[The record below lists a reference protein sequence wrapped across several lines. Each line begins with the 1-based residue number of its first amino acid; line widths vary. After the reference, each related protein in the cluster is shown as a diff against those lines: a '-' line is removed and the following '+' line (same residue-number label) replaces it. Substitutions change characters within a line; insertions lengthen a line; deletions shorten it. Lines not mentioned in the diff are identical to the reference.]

1 MRIITGKYKGRKL
14 VEARHLKD
22 LRPTT
27 DANRESLFNILSSSK
42 IIKETGFELQNCDL
56 LDAFCGTGAV
66 SFEALSRGVKSATL
80 IDKNRDHLEIAKQ
93 NATILKENNVQYFC
107 CDLNHKT
114 PKSQKQHNL
123 IFIDPPYSKNL
134 AATAFENLSNTGWVA
149 NNALI
154 IIEHSF
160 LENLQSLENKLELLE
175 QRKYKETLFSFYHHT
190 VIPAK
195 AGIS

>member
-1 MRIITGKYKGRKL
+1 MRIITGKHKGRKL
-14 VEARHLKD
+14 VEAKHLKD

-42 IIKETGFELQNCDL
+42 IIKESGFNLEDCEL

-66 SFEALSRGVKSATL
+66 SFEALSRGIKSATL
-80 IDKNRDHLEIAKQ
+80 IDKNRDHLEIAKD
-93 NATILKENNVQYFC
+93 NATMLKENNLEYFC
-107 CDLNHKT
+107 FDLARKT
-114 PKSQKQHNL
+114 PKAKKEHTL

-134 AATAFENLSNTGWVA
+134 AAPAFENLLNTGWIA

-160 LENLQSLENKLELLE
+160 QENLQPIEEKLELLE
-175 QRKYKETLFSFYHHT
+175 RRKYKETIFSFYKQT
-190 VIPAK
+190 NSTLNATK
-195 AGIS
+195 